1 MKEQVVEKAA
11 RMTDQIRE
19 TAEQAAQLMKD
30 KTPDPILDRAAQA
43 SRQVVQAT
51 THAGRIAAD
60 KTPDSVLDTAG
71 QVAGRVRANR
81 TPLLA
86 LGVLLAVYAVV
97 RRSRGRK

>member
-19 TAEQAAQLMKD
+19 TAEQAARLMKD
-30 KTPDPILDRAAQA
+30 KTPDPVLDRAAQA
-43 SRQVVQAT
+43 SRQVAQAT
-51 THAGRIAAD
+51 THVGRLAAD
-60 KTPDSVLDTAG
+60 KTPESVLDTAG
-71 QVAGRVRANR
+71 QVATRARANR

-86 LGVLLAVYAVV
+86 LGALLAVYALV